1 MRYVCSVCGYV
12 YDEDI
17 EGVPLD
23 ELPEGWVCPVCT
35 ADTSFFEPEGD
46 GKAGHPQSAPAI
58 PSGSGAGSTGD
69 DLRAY
74 LAQWRRESSPVEAD
88 LAVIQKM
95 AITGETVLDP
105 MRTIK
110 PVPSWDEILICGAQL
125 ATLPL
130 NEDEAVSTRT
140 VIGPRAEVPLLLE
153 TPVTVSHMS
162 FGALSREAKI
172 ALARGSAAVGTAMCS
187 GEGGIL
193 PESLAAAH
201 RYVFEYIPN
210 RYSVTDDNLRAVD
223 AVEIKIGQSAKP
235 GLGGHLP
242 GSKVTEEI
250 AAVRGFPAG
259 QDIVSPARF
268 PDIRDA
274 GELRAKI
281 DWLREATG
289 GKPIGVKLAAGRIE
303 ADLAVALAAGPDFV
317 TVDGRPGATGAA
329 PKAVKDA
336 AAIPTVYALARARR
350 FLDEHGADGVSLIVT
365 GGFRTSADIAKALAM
380 GADAVALASAA
391 LMAAGCQHYRICHTG
406 RCPVG
411 IATQDPELRERLD
424 VELSAQRVANF
435 LGALTRELADF
446 ARLTGHDDVH
456 RLSPRDL
463 RTTSPEI
470 ARYTA
475 VAHVGEPE
483 PNP

>member
-12 YDEDI
+12 YDEDV
-17 EGVPLD
+17 EGVPLG

-35 ADTSFFEPEGD
+35 ADASFFEPEGD
-46 GKAGHPQSAPAI
+46 GKAGGDEPSAGTGTDADAD
-58 PSGSGAGSTGD
+58 AGS
-69 DLRAY
+69 LRTY

-88 LAVIQKM
+88 LAVIQEM
-95 AITGETVLDP
+95 AITGESVLDP
-105 MRTIK
+105 MRTTK
-110 PVPSWDEILICGAQL
+110 PVPSWDGILICGAQL

-130 NEDEAVSTRT
+130 NDDEPVSTRT
-140 VIGPRAEVPLLLE
+140 VIGPRAKAPLVLE

-172 ALARGSAAVGTAMCS
+172 ALAKGSAAVGTAMCS

-193 PESLAAAH
+193 PDSLAAAH
-201 RYVFEYIPN
+201 RYIFEYIPN
-210 RYSVTDDNLRAVD
+210 RYSVTHDNLRAVD

-242 GSKVTEEI
+242 GSKVTDEI

-274 GELRAKI
+274 DELRAKV

-336 AAIPTVYALARARR
+336 AAIPTIYALARARR
-350 FLDEHGADGVSLIVT
+350 FLDERGADGVSLIVT
-365 GGFRTSADIAKALAM
+365 GGFRTSSDIAKALAM

-411 IATQDPELRERLD
+411 IATQDPELRDRLD
-424 VELSAQRVANF
+424 IELSAQRVANF

-456 RLSPRDL
+456 RLSPHDL

-483 PNP
+483 ANP

>member
-12 YDEDI
+12 YDEEA
-17 EGVPLD
+17 EGRSWD
-23 ELPEGWVCPVCT
+23 ELPEDWMCPVCS
-35 ADTSFFEPEGD
+35 ADRSAFEPEG
-46 GKAGHPQSAPAI
+46 GENLAGTGPGTGTDADADAD
-58 PSGSGAGSTGD
+58 AGNLLT
-69 DLRAY
+69 Y
-74 LAQWRRESSPVEAD
+74 LAQWRRESSPVEGD
-88 LAVIQKM
+88 LAMIQEM

-110 PVPSWDEILICGAQL
+110 AVPSWDQILICGAQL

-130 NEDEAVSTRT
+130 NADEAVSTRT
-140 VIGPRAEVPLLLE
+140 VIGQRAAVPLVIE

-162 FGALSREAKI
+162 FGALSREVKI
-172 ALARGSAAVGTAMCS
+172 ALARGSAEVGAAMCS

-201 RYVFEYIPN
+201 RYIFEYIPN
-210 RYSVTDDNLRAVD
+210 RYSVTEANLRAVD

-242 GSKVTEEI
+242 GAKVTPEI
-250 AAVRGFPAG
+250 AAIRGFPPG

-268 PDIRDA
+268 PDIRDV
-274 GELRAKI
+274 GELRATI
-281 DWLREATG
+281 DWLRETTG
-289 GKPIGVKLAAGRIE
+289 GKPIGVKLAAGHLE
-303 ADLAVALAAGPDFV
+303 ADLEIVLAARPDFI

-336 AAIPTVYALARARR
+336 TAIPTVFALARARR
-350 FLDEHGADGVSLIVT
+350 FLDERGADGVSLIIT
-365 GGFRTSADIAKALAM
+365 GGLRTSADMAKALAM

-411 IATQDPELRERLD
+411 IATQDPELRARLD
-424 VELSAQRVANF
+424 IERSARRVANF

-456 RLSPRDL
+456 QLSPHDL

-470 ARYTA
+470 ARHTA
-475 VAHVGEPE
+475 VAHVGESE
-483 PNP
+483 PSM